1 MFSPSLSL
9 TDAEEEE
16 DGADGDDGDDEK
28 LHQHHY
34 PYVILLG
41 RGRPFVNFR

>member
-34 PYVILLG
+34 PIILEILG
-41 RGRPFVNFR
+41 KS